1 MNNKFSSFHGNDSII
16 GISRDN
22 SSVDHIINKLGLT
35 NFKTPTEDTIISA
48 EDMKLIIRDL
58 SYIQSILGTIKGE
71 IIKNK

>member
-1 MNNKFSSFHGNDSII
+1 MNNKFSSFHGNDFIL
-16 GISRDN
+16 GISRAN